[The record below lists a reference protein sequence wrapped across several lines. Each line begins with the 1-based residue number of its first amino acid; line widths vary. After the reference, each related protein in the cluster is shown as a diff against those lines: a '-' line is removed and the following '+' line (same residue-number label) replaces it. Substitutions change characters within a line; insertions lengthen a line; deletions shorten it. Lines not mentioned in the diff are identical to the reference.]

1 MPRSKKQSSKS
12 QNPKKFPKRRKS
24 KPKSKVRSAVGMKSL
39 KKSSSQS
46 NVTTSA
52 KPIPPPPPPPL
63 PPASKFRKLVKTH
76 KKKHCPKNFK
86 GEDYEMPKTKPTRK
100 DTLSRNK
107 PNLKDGR
114 WVCITFRNRDFAG
127 ASQVFN
133 SHEWFWL
140 SEEEQN
146 ELGIESTTDY
156 YKYK

>member
-1 MPRSKKQSSKS
+1 MPKPKKQSSKS
-12 QNPKKFPKRRKS
+12 RNPRKLPKRRKS
-24 KPKSKVRSAVGMKSL
+24 KPKSKVRSAVGMKSS

-52 KPIPPPPPPPL
+52 IPIPPPPPL

-76 KKKHCPKNFK
+76 KKKHCPKKFK
-86 GEDYEMPKTKPTRK
+86 GEDYEMPKTKPTKK
-100 DTLSRNK
+100 DTLSKNK

-140 SEEEQN
+140 NEQEQT
-146 ELGIESTTDY
+146 ELGIESNTDY
-156 YKYK
+156 YKFK